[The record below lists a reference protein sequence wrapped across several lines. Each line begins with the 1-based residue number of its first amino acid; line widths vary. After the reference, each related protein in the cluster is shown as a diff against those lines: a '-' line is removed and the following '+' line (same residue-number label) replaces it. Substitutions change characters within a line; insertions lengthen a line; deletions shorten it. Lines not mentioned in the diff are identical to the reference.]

1 MIFLDYES
9 FYMCMTTTPHSLPFL
24 PPPHPHTHL
33 PDPHMTALSAPGYVI
48 PTYNM
53 KEWDL
58 LHIQEDPPG

>member
-1 MIFLDYES
+1 MY
-9 FYMCMTTTPHSLPFL
+9 MTTTPHSLPFL

-33 PDPHMTALSAPGYVI
+33 PDPHVTALSAPGYVI

-58 LHIQEDPPG
+58 LHIQEDLPG